1 MAYDAKKYV
10 DITGLQEFLKQIVW
24 NLKNNTTTE
33 GSEFSVANALHAV
46 TAEKAT
52 ADSDGNSIK
61 TTYLKS
67 GDAAETYVPITATLA
82 GTAIGKTGISKS
94 DLLTALNVADGAQVN
109 VIETVKVRPS
119 GATDDTTDQTLTV
132 TNKTVVVDLS
142 SYATK
147 QDVNTAVTSLFKF
160 KGIKANVD
168 ALPASGNTVGDV
180 WHVTSDDGEYVWL
193 DVGDGQEGP
202 HWELLS
208 HNLANYYTKNEVYTK
223 TEVNGIRETLE
234 DKIEVI
240 YTPAVPAHGEPGDED
255 YTPAVAASGLLVDE
269 ETRAK
274 GVEAGL
280 QSAINTLNGND
291 TTSGSVAKSIKD
303 AIDALD
309 YSGATTGDYVTQVT
323 EANGVITVTRD
334 SKATSVNSSNENLVT
349 SKAVYSYVETFKE
362 SLAVASVGSNGSYLK
377 TISEA
382 NGKITATPQAFD
394 TTIGPAS
401 GTGAATNDNAP
412 TTLAVRTEL
421 DAVYAAFGS
430 VTNAQIDGLF
440 TRTAPAS

>member
-33 GSEFSVANALHAV
+33 GSEFSVANAIHSV

-109 VIETVKVRPS
+109 VLEGVKFKGS
-119 GATDDTTDQTLTV
+119 GANAYSDLSFDQTETKKVLL
-132 TNKTVVVDLS
+132 DLS
-142 SYATK
+142 GYALKT
-147 QDVNTAVTSLFKF
+147 DVEAAVTKLFKF
-160 KGIKANVD
+160 KGVKANID

-193 DVGDGQEGP
+193 DEGDGQEGA

-223 TEVNGIRETLE
+223 DEVDGAISDAKTAMTT
-234 DKIEVI
+234 KIEAI
-240 YTPAVPAHGEPGDED
+240 YKAGTSGG
-255 YTPAVAASGLLVDE
+255 AATGLLPDE
-269 ETRAK
+269 ITRATTA
-274 GVEAGL
+274 EAGL
-280 QSAINTLNGND
+280 DARLDVLEGAD
-291 TTSGSVAKSIKD
+291 TVSGSVAKSIKD

-323 EANGVITVTRD
+323 ETNGVIAVTRD
-334 SKATSVNSSNENLVT
+334 SKATSVTSSNENLVT